1 MHTKKRASLTAL
13 LGVLALAGVA
23 CGSDDRPIALPA
35 ATPQAVRDSVTAIP
49 SLTGVGTSVTIDAG
63 TAAALNS
70 LGVAL
75 APSGTATFEAS
86 TSTITFPIT
95 SGYAEIHSN
104 AAVKPG
110 YILGSVNHQDSGFT
124 LSAGTTSVGLS
135 DFVVDPG
142 NSMLYG
148 TVGGQPGIPLLSLD
162 GTNVKVSMESGNV
175 VLQGTVAKLTGTAA
189 GALNKAFNTSAIRA
203 GTPLGVVRL
212 VAKGTATTY
221 DANLD
226 ETAQINRLAGKQTA
240 VKLDANTAGALQSL
254 GVSVAPVG
262 SATFDSATSTVS
274 FPITGGCAAIHS
286 NKGYKP
292 GYIAGNVVH
301 QASGLRF
308 SSGGQS
314 IEVTDFVVDP
324 GASTLTASAGGKAGI
339 PLLSL
344 DGTGVEVSRSGSD
357 VVLQGT
363 VARLTATGASA
374 LNSTFGVTAFKEG
387 IPLGVV
393 TLTAA
398 QAEAPKA

>member
-1 MHTKKRASLTAL
+1 
-13 LGVLALAGVA
+13 
-23 CGSDDRPIALPA
+23 
-35 ATPQAVRDSVTAIP
+35 
-49 SLTGVGTSVTIDAG
+49 
-63 TAAALNS
+63 
-70 LGVAL
+70 
-75 APSGTATFEAS
+75 
-86 TSTITFPIT
+86 
-95 SGYAEIHSN
+95 
-104 AAVKPG
+104 
-110 YILGSVNHQDSGFT
+110 
-124 LSAGTTSVGLS
+124 
-135 DFVVDPG
+135 
-142 NSMLYG
+142 
-148 TVGGQPGIPLLSLD
+148 
-162 GTNVKVSMESGNV
+162 
-175 VLQGTVAKLTGTAA
+175 
-189 GALNKAFNTSAIRA
+189 AFDTSAIKA

-226 ETAQINRLAGKQTA
+226 ETPQITRLAGKQTA
-240 VKLDANTAGALQSL
+240 VKLDAGTAGALQSL

-274 FPITGGCAAIHS
+274 FPITGGFAAIHS
-286 NKGYKP
+286 DKGYKP

-308 SSGGQS
+308 SDGSRS

-344 DGTGVEVSRSGSD
+344 DGTSVEVSRSGAD

-363 VARLTATGASA
+363 VAKLTATGATA

-398 QAEAPKA
+398 QAEPSKG